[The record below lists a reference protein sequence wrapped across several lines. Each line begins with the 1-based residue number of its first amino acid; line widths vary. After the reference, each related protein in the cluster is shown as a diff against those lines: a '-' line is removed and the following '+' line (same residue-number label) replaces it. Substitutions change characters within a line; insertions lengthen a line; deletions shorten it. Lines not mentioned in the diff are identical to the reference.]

1 MAFGVEEYFDAFDAG
16 LLTFLLAGP
25 GEEWRLV
32 ELGESSMEGW
42 KPDEGWKEVNL
53 QEDNMMEF
61 MPRMGYLFTDGV
73 FDLGRVAIGKQKFVL
88 KDGAEALS
96 QVAVEKRK
104 YKEYKYCMKAGEEW
118 VGAGEGFEDVE
129 LSNAMISDLGVNQ
142 EFQQE
147 VMNSEKKIVGKK

>member
-16 LLTFLLAGP
+16 LLTFILAGP

-53 QEDNMMEF
+53 QVDNMMEF

-73 FDLGRVAIGKQKFVL
+73 FDLDRVAAGKQKFLL
-88 KDGAEALS
+88 KDEGDG
-96 QVAVEKRK
+96 VIK
-104 YKEYKYCMKAGEEW
+104 KEGQKLKNNEFKFCMKVGDEW
-118 VGAGEGFEDVE
+118 LGAGDGFEDVE
-129 LSNAMISDLGVNQ
+129 VTETMMVDLEINP
-142 EFQQE
+142 EFQKE
-147 VMNSEKKIVGKK
+147 VKLGEKKIVGKI